1 MAIMFTESIFH
12 PDIIKFINAKHGDTE
27 EAEENRISN
36 ANMSVVV
43 DDKFMNAVKNGETF
57 WTEFNGVKYQEYDA
71 KTVYDL
77 IIDGAWRNGE
87 PGILFQDAINKS
99 PYYEVGQEI
108 FGTNPCSEQPLPPNG
123 VCNLG
128 SLDIAKFLNKDKEI
142 DWEKLEL
149 ATRLSVEFL
158 DNVIDKTTYP
168 TKEIGEWSLTNRPI
182 GLGIMAYA
190 DYLLVRKTAYGSER
204 AIEEL
209 EKILGFIYDIALDES
224 EKRGKNLG
232 IPTECAKLSNPRR
245 NITILTIAPT
255 GTISLIAGCSSG
267 IEPIFSEITIRNDKT
282 GSYTFE
288 NDLADKDYFRCAVS
302 SNGGTEVTWEEHIQ
316 TLAAAQR
323 HVDSGVSKTINF
335 PKMTHRDTMAKAGM
349 LAWELGCKGV
359 AMYRNESRKVQVLTP
374 KALKKDKCPVCGNE
388 LVEISGKRKC
398 LGCKSEIEQNTSPA
412 YDL

>member
-1 MAIMFTESIFH
+1 M
-12 PDIIKFINAKHGDTE
+12 
-27 EAEENRISN
+27 
-36 ANMSVVV
+36 
-43 DDKFMNAVKNGETF
+43 
-57 WTEFNGVKYQEYDA
+57 
-71 KTVYDL
+71 
-77 IIDGAWRNGE
+77 
-87 PGILFQDAINKS
+87 
-99 PYYEVGQEI
+99 
-108 FGTNPCSEQPLPPNG
+108 EQPLPPNG

-128 SLDIAKFLNKDKEI
+128 SLDIVKFLTKDKEI
-142 DWEKLEL
+142 DWSKLEL
-149 ATRLSVEFL
+149 AIKLAIEFL

-168 TKEIGEWSLTNRPI
+168 TKEIEEWSIANRPI

-190 DYLLVRKTAYGSER
+190 DYLLAKKIAYGSEQ
-204 AIEEL
+204 AIQEL
-209 EKILGFIYDIALDES
+209 ETILSFIYNIALKES
-224 EKRGKNLG
+224 EKRGKDFG
-232 IPTECAKLSNPRR
+232 IPEYCKKLSNPRR
-245 NITILTIAPT
+245 NITLLTIAPT
-255 GTISLIAGCSSG
+255 GTISLVAGCSSG

-302 SNGGTEVTWEEHIQ
+302 SNGGMEVTWEEHIQ

-388 LVEISGKRKC
+388 LVDINNKKKC